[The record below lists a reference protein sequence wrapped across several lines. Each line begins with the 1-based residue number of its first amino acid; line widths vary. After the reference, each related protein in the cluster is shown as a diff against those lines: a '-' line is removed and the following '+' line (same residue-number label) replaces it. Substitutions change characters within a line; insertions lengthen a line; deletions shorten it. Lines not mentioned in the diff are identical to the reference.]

1 MSNVAVEPSGN
12 ALMGSGLMPQLFLG
26 VLMCFV
32 LYALMFA
39 AEALYKMY
47 RRLGTSRIE
56 LASLTYASPKT
67 RTISQDPSNPNSKTI
82 FISDNEL
89 TGIEFSYSYFLNVNS
104 SSFGTGEGL
113 RHIFHKG
120 NANIYPMMGPG
131 VFMKNE
137 INTLRV
143 YMNSYATWNNYV
155 DIPNVPIGK
164 YFHIAMV
171 CQRNGMEIYL
181 NGNIIKK
188 LNFPNSAPYQNY
200 GDLCIFSPNGISLNH
215 TSVPSTDENGLN
227 IMKQNPMSGMLSRLY
242 YFNYALSYTDIQ
254 RLMNEGPN
262 PQMDSDADLSTPPYL
277 TDNWWVNQ

>member
-56 LASLTYASPKT
+56 LAPLTYVAPESL
-67 RTISQDPSNPNSKTI
+67 TISQDPSNPNSKTV

-104 SSFGTGEGL
+104 NSFGETAGL

-120 NANIYPMMGPG
+120 SSAIYPMMAPG

-137 INTLRV
+137 TNTLRV

-155 DIPNVPIGK
+155 DIENVPIGK
-164 YFHIAMV
+164 WFHIAMV
-171 CQRNGMEIYL
+171 CQRNVMEIYL
-181 NGNIIKK
+181 NGNIIKQ
-188 LNFPNSAPYQNY
+188 LNFTNSAPYQNY
-200 GDLCIFSPNGISLNH
+200 GDICLFSPNGISLNK
-215 TSVPSTDENGLN
+215 TTVPSTDPTGLN
-227 IMKQNPMSGMLSRLY
+227 ILKQSPMSGMLSRLY
-242 YFNYALSYTDIQ
+242 YFNYALSYSDIQ

-262 PQMDSDADLSTPPYL
+262 PQMNSKASLSTPPYL
-277 TDNWWVNQ
+277 TDNWWVSQ